1 MVSEKTIKLIQ
12 YPYTQETKAKRMKIM
27 AYDVVIIGGGPA
39 GLTAGIYTRRAMLN
53 TVLIEKMGIGGQII
67 VTDLVENFPGFLEI
81 SGADLAMKFEE
92 HARKFGLETKSMAEV
107 SGIEDKGQTKTVK
120 TTEGDLEAKA
130 VIIATG
136 TTPRKLGAKGELGFI
151 GKGVS
156 YCATCDGFFFRD
168 KVVVVVGGGDSAIT
182 EAIFLTKMA
191 KKVYV
196 VHRRDKL
203 RAEKINQEH
212 AFANPKISFV
222 WDSVV
227 EEIAGK
233 NVVEKVI
240 VRNVKTNATLE
251 LKTDGVFIYVGLIP
265 NTAFA
270 NVKKDEWGFIIAND
284 KMETS
289 VRGIFAAGDCRV
301 TPLRQ
306 IATAVGDGA
315 IAAVSAERYIEELSG

>member
-1 MVSEKTIKLIQ
+1 
-12 YPYTQETKAKRMKIM
+12 
-27 AYDVVIIGGGPA
+27 
-39 GLTAGIYTRRAMLN
+39 MLN
-53 TVLIEKMGIGGQII
+53 ALLLEKMGVGGQII

-81 SGADLAMKFEE
+81 SGGDLARKFEE
-92 HARKFGLETKSMAEV
+92 HALKFGLEMKGMVEV
-107 SGIEDKGQTKTVK
+107 SGIEDRGATKIVKTHEGDFETKT
-120 TTEGDLEAKA
+120 

-136 TTPRKLGAKGELGFI
+136 TTPKKLGAKGELNFI
-151 GKGVS
+151 GRGVS

-191 KKVYV
+191 KNVII
-196 VHRRDKL
+196 VHRRDQL

-212 AFANPKISFV
+212 AFANPKISFF

-227 EEIAGK
+227 EEIAG
-233 NVVEKVI
+233 EKVVGKVVI
-240 VRNVKTNATLE
+240 RNVKTNALSE
-251 LKTDGVFIYVGLIP
+251 IKTDGVFIYVGLIP

-270 NVKKDEWGFIIAND
+270 NVKKDERGFIVAND

-289 VRGIFAAGDCRV
+289 VKGIFAAGDCRV

-315 IAAVSAERYIEELSG
+315 IAAVSAERYIEGL

>member
-1 MVSEKTIKLIQ
+1 MV
-12 YPYTQETKAKRMKIM
+12 
-27 AYDVVIIGGGPA
+27 YDVVIIGGGPA
-39 GLTAGIYTRRAMLN
+39 GLTAGIYVKRAMLN
-53 TVLIEKMGIGGQII
+53 ALLVEKIGVGGQII
-67 VTDLVENFPGFLEI
+67 ITDLVENFPGFLEI
-81 SGADLAMKFEE
+81 PGGDLAMKFEE
-92 HARKFGLETKSMAEV
+92 HALKFGLEMKALVEV
-107 SGIEDKGQTKTVK
+107 SGIEDRGSTKIVKTPEGDFETKT
-120 TTEGDLEAKA
+120 

-136 TTPRKLGAKGELGFI
+136 TTPKKLGAKGELNFI

-156 YCATCDGFFFRD
+156 YCATCDGFFFRE

-182 EAIFLTKMA
+182 EAIYLTKMA
-191 KKVYV
+191 KNVII

-227 EEIAGK
+227 EEIAGDK
-233 NVVEKVI
+233 IVGKVI
-240 VRNVKTNATLE
+240 LRNVKTNALSE
-251 LKTDGVFIYVGLIP
+251 IKTDGVFIYVGLIP

-270 NVKKDEWGFIIAND
+270 NIKKDERGFILVND

-289 VRGIFAAGDCRV
+289 VKGIFAAGDCRV

-315 IAAVSAERYIEELSG
+315 IAAVSAERYIEGI

>member
-1 MVSEKTIKLIQ
+1 MV
-12 YPYTQETKAKRMKIM
+12 
-27 AYDVVIIGGGPA
+27 YDVVIIGGGPA
-39 GLTAGIYTRRAMLN
+39 GLTAGIYVKRAMLN
-53 TVLIEKMGIGGQII
+53 ALLLEKIGVGGQII

-81 SGADLAMKFEE
+81 SGGDLARKFEE
-92 HARKFGLETKSMAEV
+92 HALKFGLEMKGMIEV
-107 SGIEDKGQTKTVK
+107 SAIEERGATKIVKTHEGDFETKT
-120 TTEGDLEAKA
+120 

-136 TTPRKLGAKGELGFI
+136 TTPKKLGAKGELDFI
-151 GKGVS
+151 GRGVS

-182 EAIFLTKMA
+182 EAIYLTKMA
-191 KKVYV
+191 KNVII

-227 EEIAGK
+227 EEIAGDK
-233 NVVEKVI
+233 VVGKVI
-240 VRNVKTNATLE
+240 IKNVKTNALSE
-251 LKTDGVFIYVGLIP
+251 IKTDGVFIYVGLIP

-270 NVKKDEWGFIIAND
+270 DVKKDERGFIVVND

-289 VRGIFAAGDCRV
+289 VKGIFAAGDCRV

-306 IATAVGDGA
+306 ITTAVGDGA
-315 IAAVSAERYIEELSG
+315 IAAVSAERYIEGL

>member
-1 MVSEKTIKLIQ
+1 MV
-12 YPYTQETKAKRMKIM
+12 
-27 AYDVVIIGGGPA
+27 YDVVIIGGGPA
-39 GLTAGIYTRRAMLN
+39 GLTAGIYVKRAMLN
-53 TVLIEKMGIGGQII
+53 AKKKKKIGVGGQII
-67 VTDLVENFPGFLEI
+67 ITDLVENFPGFLEI
-81 SGADLAMKFEE
+81 SGGDLAMKFEE
-92 HARKFGLETKSMAEV
+92 HALKFGLEMKGLVEV
-107 SGIEDKGQTKTVK
+107 SGIEDRGATKIVKTHEGDFETKT
-120 TTEGDLEAKA
+120 

-136 TTPRKLGAKGELGFI
+136 TTPKKLGAKGELNFI

-156 YCATCDGFFFRD
+156 YCATCDGFFFRE

-182 EAIFLTKMA
+182 EAIYLTKMA
-191 KKVYV
+191 KNVII

-227 EEIAGK
+227 EEIVGDK
-233 NVVEKVI
+233 IVGKVI
-240 VRNVKTNATLE
+240 LRNVKTNVLSE
-251 LKTDGVFIYVGLIP
+251 IKTDGVFIYVGLIP

-270 NVKKDEWGFIIAND
+270 ANVKKDERGFIVVND

-289 VRGIFAAGDCRV
+289 VKGIFAAGDCRV

-315 IAAVSAERYIEELSG
+315 IAAVSAERYIEGI

>member
-1 MVSEKTIKLIQ
+1 MI
-12 YPYTQETKAKRMKIM
+12 
-27 AYDVVIIGGGPA
+27 YDVVIIGGGPA
-39 GLTAGIYTRRAMLN
+39 GLTAGIYAKRAMLKA
-53 TVLIEKMGIGGQII
+53 LLLEKIGTGGQII
-67 VTDLVENFPGFLEI
+67 ITDLIENYPGFTEI
-81 SGADLAMKFEE
+81 SGAELAQKLEE
-92 HARKFGLETKSMAEV
+92 HAGKFGLETKSLAEV
-107 SGIEDKGQTKTVK
+107 TGIEDKGKTKVVK
-120 TTEGDLEAKA
+120 TADGDIEAKA
-130 VIIATG
+130 VIIASG
-136 TTPRKLGAKGELGFI
+136 TTPRKLGARGELEFTGR
-151 GKGVS
+151 GVS

-191 KKVYV
+191 KKVII

-233 NVVEKVI
+233 QVVEKVI
-240 VRNVKTNATLE
+240 VRNVKTNQISE
-251 LKTDGVFIYVGLIP
+251 IKTDGVFIYVGLIP
-265 NTAFA
+265 NTGFA
-270 NVKKDEWGFIIAND
+270 DVKKDDWGFIIAND

-289 VRGIFAAGDCRV
+289 VRGIFVAGDCRN

-315 IAAVSAERYIEELSG
+315 IAAVSAERYIEESQQYLQR

>member
-1 MVSEKTIKLIQ
+1 MV
-12 YPYTQETKAKRMKIM
+12 
-27 AYDVVIIGGGPA
+27 YDVVIIGGGPA
-39 GLTAGIYTRRAMLN
+39 GLTAGIYVKRAMLN
-53 TVLIEKMGIGGQII
+53 ALLVEKMGVGGQII

-81 SGADLAMKFEE
+81 SGGDLARKFEE
-92 HARKFGLETKSMAEV
+92 HALKFGLEMKGMVEV
-107 SGIEDKGQTKTVK
+107 SGIEDRGATKIVKTHEGDFETKT
-120 TTEGDLEAKA
+120 

-136 TTPRKLGAKGELGFI
+136 TTPKKLGAKGELNLI
-151 GKGVS
+151 GRGVS

-191 KKVYV
+191 KNVII
-196 VHRRDKL
+196 VHRRDQL

-227 EEIAGK
+227 EEIAG
-233 NVVEKVI
+233 EKVVGKVI
-240 VRNVKTNATLE
+240 TRNVKTNVLSE
-251 LKTDGVFIYVGLIP
+251 IKTDGVFIYVGLIP

-270 NVKKDEWGFIIAND
+270 NVKKDERGFIVVND

-289 VRGIFAAGDCRV
+289 AKGIFAAGDCRV

-315 IAAVSAERYIEELSG
+315 IAAVSAERHIEGL

>member
-1 MVSEKTIKLIQ
+1 MV
-12 YPYTQETKAKRMKIM
+12 
-27 AYDVVIIGGGPA
+27 YDVVIIGGGPA
-39 GLTAGIYTRRAMLN
+39 GLTAGIYVKRAMLN
-53 TVLIEKMGIGGQII
+53 ALLLEKTGVGGQII
-67 VTDLVENFPGFLEI
+67 ITDLVENFPGFLEI
-81 SGADLAMKFEE
+81 SGADLARKFEE
-92 HARKFGLETKSMAEV
+92 QAMKFGLETKSMVEV
-107 SGIEDKGQTKTVK
+107 SGMEDKGNTKIVK
-120 TTEGDLEAKA
+120 TSEGDFEAKA
-130 VIIATG
+130 VIIASG
-136 TTPRKLGAKGELGFI
+136 TTPRKLGVKGELEFTGR
-151 GKGVS
+151 GVS

-191 KKVYV
+191 KKVIV

-233 NVVEKVI
+233 NIVEKAI
-240 VRNVKTNATLE
+240 VRNVKTNALTE

-289 VRGIFAAGDCRV
+289 VRGIFVAGDCRV

-306 IATAVGDGA
+306 ITTAVGDGA
-315 IAAVSAERYIEELSG
+315 IAAVSAEKYIEEV

>member
-1 MVSEKTIKLIQ
+1 MV
-12 YPYTQETKAKRMKIM
+12 
-27 AYDVVIIGGGPA
+27 YDVVIIGGGPA
-39 GLTAGIYTRRAMLN
+39 GLTAGIYVKRAMLN
-53 TVLIEKMGIGGQII
+53 ALLLEKIGVGGQII

-81 SGADLAMKFEE
+81 SGGDLAMKFEE
-92 HARKFGLETKSMAEV
+92 HALKFGLEMKGLVEV
-107 SGIEDKGQTKTVK
+107 SGIEDRGATKIVK
-120 TTEGDLEAKA
+120 THEGDFESKT

-136 TTPRKLGAKGELGFI
+136 TTPKKLGAKGELNFI
-151 GKGVS
+151 GRGVS

-191 KKVYV
+191 KNVII
-196 VHRRDKL
+196 VHRRDQL

-212 AFANPKISFV
+212 AFANPRISFV

-227 EEIAGK
+227 EEIAG
-233 NVVEKVI
+233 EKVVGKVI
-240 VRNVKTNATLE
+240 IRNVKTNTLSE
-251 LKTDGVFIYVGLIP
+251 IKTDGVFIYVGLIP

-270 NVKKDEWGFIIAND
+270 NVKKDERGFIVVND

-289 VRGIFAAGDCRV
+289 AKGIFAAGDCRV

-315 IAAVSAERYIEELSG
+315 IAAVSAERYIEGI